1 MSTHRTAWLPVLIVA
16 AFFAGR
22 PRGQAEETA
31 GPAPV
36 SRAASAWNRPA
47 GRDWSLRATPVV
59 DVVRRVKEAV
69 VNIHS
74 ERSAQGA
81 HADDFLPITPS
92 QGRVNGMG
100 TGVVIDPRGF
110 ILTNHHVVEEVHSLR
125 VRLADGSTAPARVLA
140 RDPEADLALLKI
152 DVRRPLPTMPLGTSS
167 DLMVGETVIAIG
179 NAFGY
184 EHTVTV
190 GVVSAVARDVALN
203 KEVSYKALIQTDA
216 SINPGNSGGPLLN
229 IRGELVGLN
238 VAIRAGAQG
247 IGFAI
252 PADTVVRVGA
262 QLLAQVGS
270 GGGIQRARAL
280 AYGSSNPP
288 APLGARSVTGLAV
301 RDEVHPEDALRDQAA
316 ASREEGAAS
325 PFPSR
330 RSLVVD
336 GIDPDSPA
344 QRAGVRVG
352 DVLVGV
358 GDVVCHCS
366 VDLERAVVDGQGALR
381 GSVRL
386 PVRLRRDGVE
396 QRVELSLDARPEVA
410 ADERSNS
417 DRAGA
422 RMTAR
427 GSGPG
432 DGDGSASAAEVVWR
446 RLGVRLQGV
455 GADAVA
461 RSHPQLRGGLVVAEV
476 RPDSAADRAGIQR
489 FDVLVGLHQWE
500 MLSLDNV
507 LFVLNH
513 PDLATFQ
520 PMRFYILRGGQVH
533 RGWLQGD

>member
-1 MSTHRTAWLPVLIVA
+1 MQRIAWLSLLVVA
-16 AFFAGR
+16 ILLVSM
-22 PRGQAEETA
+22 PRSQAEESLA
-31 GPAPV
+31 AAPAPRTTNPWP
-36 SRAASAWNRPA
+36 RAASRE
-47 GRDWSLRATPVV
+47 WSLRNTPVV
-59 DVVRRVKEAV
+59 EVVRRVKEAV

-81 HADDFLPITPS
+81 HVDDFLPITPS

-100 TGVVIDPRGF
+100 TGVVIDPRGY

-125 VRLADGSTAPARVLA
+125 VRLADGTSLPARILA

-152 DVRRPLPTMPLGTSS
+152 DIRKPLPTMPLGTSS

-229 IRGELVGLN
+229 VKGELVGLN

-252 PADTVVRVGA
+252 PADTVVRIGA
-262 QLLAQVGS
+262 QLLAQSSS
-270 GGGIQRARAL
+270 GGGVQRARAVS
-280 AYGSSNPP
+280 YGTHP
-288 APLGARSVTGLAV
+288 APASLGARAVTGLTV
-301 RDEVHPEDALRDQAA
+301 RDEVHPDDG
-316 ASREEGAAS
+316 ASEMKVADAAS
-325 PFPSR
+325 PASR
-330 RSLVVD
+330 RSLVVEAV
-336 GIDPDSPA
+336 DPDSPA
-344 QRAGVRVG
+344 QRAGVHPGDVVLSVG
-352 DVLVGV
+352 DVA
-358 GDVVCHCS
+358 CHSS
-366 VDLERAVVDGQGALR
+366 VDLERAVIDGQGNLR
-381 GSVRL
+381 GGVRL
-386 PVRLRRDGVE
+386 PLRLRRESVE
-396 QRVELSLDARPEVA
+396 HRLELALESRPEPLPDDRA
-410 ADERSNS
+410 GN

-422 RMTAR
+422 RPTAR
-427 GSGPG
+427 GAIDG
-432 DGDGSASAAEVVWR
+432 DGDLTGNGADVIWR
-446 RLGVRLQGV
+446 RLGLRVQSV
-455 GADAVA
+455 GADAVS
-461 RSHPQLRGGLVVAEV
+461 RSHPQLRGGLVVSEV
-476 RPDSAADRAGIQR
+476 RSDSPADRAGIQR

-500 MLSLDNV
+500 MLSVDNI